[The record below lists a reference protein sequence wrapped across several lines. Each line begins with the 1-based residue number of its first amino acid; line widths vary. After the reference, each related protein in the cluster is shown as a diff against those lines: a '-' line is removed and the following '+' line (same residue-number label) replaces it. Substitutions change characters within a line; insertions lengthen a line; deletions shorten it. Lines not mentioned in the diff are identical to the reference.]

1 MAQPL
6 PNRSAADAPLVDEAD
21 RLIAAAIDEDLAGGD
36 VTSMACLG
44 DQSASARMVAR
55 RSGVVAGLWLVERIY
70 AEIDPAVRVG
80 TEAADGDAIAAG
92 QTLAVVTG
100 PARAVLAGERIA
112 LNFLQRLSGVATLTR
127 AFVEAVQGTS
137 AVICDTRKT
146 TPGWRRLEKYAV
158 RCAGGTNHRMGLY
171 DEVLIKDNHVALA
184 GCPIEQLVTR
194 VRDRFGA
201 EMVIEIEVDTID
213 QLRAVLPLEADR
225 ILLDN
230 MTIDRLREAVALRNR
245 LGRNGRPLLEA
256 SGGVTLATVRAIAE
270 TGVDRISVGALTH
283 SAPALDIAMD
293 IAAP

>member
-1 MAQPL
+1 MTQHL
-6 PNRSAADAPLVDEAD
+6 PNRSPAGAKLVDEAV

-36 VTSMACLG
+36 VTSVACLG
-44 DQSASARMVAR
+44 DQAAAASIVAR
-55 RSGVVAGLWLVERIY
+55 QGGVAAGLWLVELVH
-70 AEIDPAVRVG
+70 AEIDAAVQVR
-80 TEAADGDAIAAG
+80 TEAADGDAVAAG

-100 PARAVLAGERIA
+100 PARAVLAGERTV
-112 LNFLQRLSGVATLTR
+112 LNFLQRLSGVATMTR
-127 AFVEAVQGTS
+127 AFVHAVEGTS
-137 AVICDTRKT
+137 AAICDTRKT
-146 TPGWRRLEKYAV
+146 TPGWRYLEKYAV

-194 VRDRFGA
+194 ARDRFGA
-201 EMVIEIEVDTID
+201 EMVIEVEVDTLD
-213 QLRAVLPLEADR
+213 QLRAVLPLAADR

-230 MTIDRLREAVALRNR
+230 MTTDQLREAVALRNR
-245 LGRNGRPLLEA
+245 LGSDGRPLLEA

-293 IAAP
+293 IASP

>member
-1 MAQPL
+1 MTQHL
-6 PNRSAADAPLVDEAD
+6 PNRSPAGAKLVDEAV

-36 VTSMACLG
+36 VTSVACLG
-44 DQSASARMVAR
+44 DQAAAASIVAR
-55 RSGVVAGLWLVERIY
+55 QGGVAAGLWLVELVY
-70 AEIDPAVRVG
+70 AEIDAAVQVR
-80 TEAADGDAIAAG
+80 TEAADGDAVAAG

-100 PARAVLAGERIA
+100 PARAVLAGERTV
-112 LNFLQRLSGVATLTR
+112 LNFLQRLSGVATMTR
-127 AFVEAVQGTS
+127 AFVHAVEGTS
-137 AVICDTRKT
+137 AAICDTRKT
-146 TPGWRRLEKYAV
+146 TPGWRYLEKYAV

-194 VRDRFGA
+194 ARDRFGA
-201 EMVIEIEVDTID
+201 EMVIEVEVDTLD
-213 QLRAVLPLEADR
+213 QLRAVLPLAADR

-230 MTIDRLREAVALRNR
+230 MTTDQLREAVALRNR
-245 LGRNGRPLLEA
+245 LGSDGRPLLEA

-293 IAAP
+293 IASP